1 MEKEKVEL
9 TSQSRIMIIDTETTN
24 SLDDPVVYDVGFEV
38 FDLEGNT
45 YESCSMINTEVF
57 NDPALMSTAY
67 YADKIPQYMDRV
79 LTGQSVMIPWKSIKT
94 TIKNSIIRNNCEVV
108 CAHNAR
114 FDSHALNLTQR
125 YITTSKWR
133 YFLPYGTSQWWD
145 TLRMAREIL
154 KNNADY
160 RQFCLNNGYVTSRNV
175 NRYTAE
181 IIYRFLTGENDF
193 NEAHMGLDDVRI
205 EKEIFLYCIRQ
216 NPEIDGRLWRPKDSI
231 A

>member
-160 RQFCLNNGYVTSRNV
+160 RQFCLDNGYVTSRNV

-181 IIYRFLTGENDF
+181 VIYRFLTGKNDF

>member
-38 FDLEGNT
+38 FDLEGTT

-160 RQFCLNNGYVTSRNV
+160 RQFCLDNGYVTSRNV

-181 IIYRFLTGENDF
+181 VIYRFLTGENDF

-216 NPEIDGRLWRPKDSI
+216 NPEIDGRLWKPKDSI
-231 A
+231 T